1 MYEVNARRCLVHLLA
16 AWAGRADKALAQV
29 FLANAEPFHAIGQ
42 FLFLCFRHD
51 KAGVHDFTPLSPIP
65 SNLFARSASIEP
77 GIYGIIKGIPVQAGQ
92 ASFSEVDFS
101 RTTGAVPKIM
111 FMAKLVNNP
120 TSDPA
125 LYVKLKHRQEAFL
138 FDIGDIRRLSPRQLI
153 RVSHL
158 FVSHTHM
165 DHFIGFDF
173 LLRVRLGRD
182 GHVSLFGPPGFIKN
196 VEGKLAAYTWNLVGN
211 YQNDFT
217 LRVTELNEDSTRT
230 RQYQCRQAFEPEDIG
245 AYQGFDPLIVDRDD
259 LAVRTT
265 FLDHRVPCLA
275 FALKEKQ
282 HINIM
287 KNALEEMGLAPGRW
301 LLEVKEAIRKDF
313 PAETPLGEI
322 TTDKVRPPKTMT
334 LGEFRDRAV
343 LVTPGRKLAY
353 VTDVIYSE
361 ENARKIVELAKGS
374 DVLFIE
380 AAFLEEDREKA
391 TDTCHLTARQ
401 AGTLARMAGA
411 GYFRIFHISPKY
423 RGMEELVYEEAEKA
437 FYK

>member
-1 MYEVNARRCLVHLLA
+1 M
-16 AWAGRADKALAQV
+16 
-29 FLANAEPFHAIGQ
+29 
-42 FLFLCFRHD
+42 
-51 KAGVHDFTPLSPIP
+51 
-65 SNLFARSASIEP
+65 
-77 GIYGIIKGIPVQAGQ
+77 YGIIKGIPVQAGQ
-92 ASFSEVDFS
+92 VGLSEVDFS
-101 RTTGAVPKIM
+101 RTTGAVPEIM
-111 FMAKLVNNP
+111 FMAELVNNP

-182 GHVSLFGPPGFIKN
+182 GHVSLFGPPGFIRN

-230 RQYQCRQAFEPEDIG
+230 RQYQCRQAFEPEDID
-245 AYQGFDPLIVDRDD
+245 AARGFDPLIVDRDD
-259 LAVRTT
+259 LAVRAV

-282 HINIM
+282 HINIT

-301 LLEVKEAIRKDF
+301 LREVKEAIRKDF

-361 ENARKIVELAKGS
+361 DNARKIVELAKGS

-380 AAFLEEDREKA
+380 AAFMEEDREKA
-391 TDTCHLTARQ
+391 ADTCHLTARQ

-411 GYFRIFHISPKY
+411 GYFRIFHMSPKY
-423 RGMEELVYEEAEKA
+423 KGMEDLVYREAEEA